1 MTRRGVSSRLRG
13 VPNEATL
20 IATACALGIL
30 AAITRRP
37 LTTLLLVVYLL
48 AAVLLSSA
56 VMQSYL
62 GMPLTLADVQF
73 FFRDPIDDLKLF
85 LNYPALGASFSAV
98 IGGFAVLLLLG
109 WRVERPRW
117 PAQGNRVTHG
127 ARAAVIAV
135 LVGVL
140 AIGYSAAPPLA
151 HTGAADDRDAWSAF
165 LALRRIELAGNW
177 VGRLNMFF
185 ENRDMLATLPP
196 VHPQTRFPEA
206 DASEAVANDPPDAAA
221 PAAAARL
228 PDVLVVLEES
238 TFDPQLI
245 AACREA
251 ACASTMFRAPANAL
265 RTVQSPLLVHT
276 TGGGTWLT
284 EFAFLSGFDWRTFGR
299 GGAYA
304 PVSLAPRL
312 RRSLPQYLRTLGY
325 HTVVFSAVGADF
337 LRARSAYRYYG
348 FDEFY
353 ASQDLKLGDD
363 WHALRDAMLYDKAL
377 AILAQS
383 KDTRP
388 LFVFMLTIRNHGPH
402 GETSGALPIRV
413 QGVEQRLGRPLADYL
428 ARLDDSARD
437 IDALRGR
444 WLAAPQPRVIGWFG
458 DHQPEVAWDFINT
471 MADINGAHL
480 ASNVNA
486 DRLRYLTWHQLSANF
501 GPRGAVTSREALD
514 VPFLG
519 SELLDFAGIP
529 LDADARA
536 ALSVAHS
543 CHRLLLDCADHA
555 LIDDYL
561 SYRIHDLEAI
571 R

>member
-1 MTRRGVSSRLRG
+1 M
-13 VPNEATL
+13 PNIATL
-20 IATACALGIL
+20 LATACAFGIL
-30 AAITRRP
+30 AALTRRP
-37 LTTLLLVVYLL
+37 LTTLLLVIYLL
-48 AAVLLSSA
+48 SAVLLSSA

-73 FFRDPIDDLKLF
+73 FFRDPLDDLKLF
-85 LNYPALGASFSAV
+85 LNYPALGISFGCV
-98 IGGFAVLLLLG
+98 IGGFVVLLLLG
-109 WRVERPRW
+109 LRIERPRW
-117 PAQGNRVTHG
+117 PAQASTMTHG
-127 ARAAVIAV
+127 ARAAIVAT

-140 AIGYSAAPPLA
+140 AVGYSAAPPLA

-165 LALRRIELAGNW
+165 LALRRIELADNW

-196 VHPQTRFPEA
+196 ARAQSRFPEA
-206 DASEAVANDPPDAAA
+206 DVKPEAQPV
-221 PAAAARL
+221 ARL
-228 PDVLVVLEES
+228 PDVLIVLEES

-245 AACREA
+245 AKCRDP
-251 ACASTMFRAPANAL
+251 ACASPMFRTPATAV
-265 RTVQSPLLVHT
+265 RTLQSPMLVHT

-312 RRSLPQYLRTLGY
+312 RDSLPQYLRSLGY

-353 ASQDLKLGDD
+353 ASQDLKLSDD
-363 WHALRDAMLYDKAL
+363 WHALRDAILFNKAL
-377 AILAQS
+377 AILAAG

-402 GETSGALPIRV
+402 GDSDGALPLKV
-413 QGVEQRLGRPLADYL
+413 QAVEKRLGRPLADYL

-437 IDALRGR
+437 MDALRSR

-458 DHQPEVAWDFINT
+458 DHQPEFAWDFINT
-471 MADINGAHL
+471 LADINTTHL
-480 ASNVNA
+480 ATNVGA
-486 DRLRYLTWHQLSANF
+486 ARLRYLTWQQLSANF
-501 GPRGAVTSREALD
+501 GTPGVVTGREALD
-514 VPFLG
+514 VPFLS
-519 SELLDFAGIP
+519 SELLAFAGIP
-529 LDADARA
+529 LAADAQA
-536 ALSVAHS
+536 ALSVARS
-543 CHRLLLDCADHA
+543 CHQLLLDCADHA
-555 LIDDYL
+555 LVDDYL
-561 SYRIHDLEAI
+561 SYRIHDLQAI

>member
-1 MTRRGVSSRLRG
+1 
-13 VPNEATL
+13 VPNIDTL
-20 IATACALGIL
+20 IATACAFGIL
-30 AAITRRP
+30 AALTRRP
-37 LTTLLLVVYLL
+37 LTTVLVVIYLL
-48 AAVLLSSA
+48 AAVLFSSA
-56 VMQSYL
+56 VMQSFL

-73 FFRDPIDDLKLF
+73 FFRDPLDDFKLF
-85 LNYPALGASFSAV
+85 LNYPELGFSFGAI
-98 IGGFAVLLLLG
+98 IGSFLLLLFLG
-109 WRVERPRW
+109 WRIERPRW
-117 PAQGNRVTHG
+117 PAHSTMLTHG
-127 ARAAVIAV
+127 VRAAVVAV
-135 LVGVL
+135 LVGAL
-140 AIGYSAAPPLA
+140 TIGYSVAPPLA

-165 LALRRIELAGNW
+165 LALRRIELANDW

-185 ENRDMLATLPP
+185 ENRDMLATMPP
-196 VHPQTRFPEA
+196 VREQKRFPEA
-206 DASEAVANDPPDAAA
+206 DAVPRTPPAPNAAAA
-221 PAAAARL
+221 PGTASAPAARL
-228 PDVLVVLEES
+228 PDVLMVLEES

-245 AACREA
+245 ARCRDA
-251 ACASTMFRAPANAL
+251 PCVSSMFRAPASAV

-284 EFAFLSGFDWRTFGR
+284 EFAFLSGFDWRSFGR

-312 RRSLPQYLRTLGY
+312 RHSLPQYLRSLGY

-353 ASQDLKLGDD
+353 ASQDLQLSDD
-363 WHALRDAMLYDKAL
+363 WHMLRDATLYDKAL
-377 AILAQS
+377 AILEQS

-388 LFVFMLTIRNHGPH
+388 LFVYMLTIRNHGPH
-402 GETSGALPIRV
+402 GDISGALPVRV
-413 QGVEQRLGRPLADYL
+413 QAIERRLGRPLADYL

-437 IDALRGR
+437 IDALRRR

-458 DHQPEVAWDFINT
+458 DHQPEFAWDFINT
-471 MADINGAHL
+471 LADINRTHL
-480 ASNVNA
+480 ATNVGA
-486 DRLRYLTWHQLSANF
+486 ARLRYLTWQQLSANF
-501 GPRGAVTSREALD
+501 GPRGAVSSREALD

-519 SELLDFAGIP
+519 SELLSFAGIP
-529 LDADARA
+529 LDADAQA

-543 CHRLLLDCADHA
+543 CHWLLLDCADHA

-561 SYRIHDLEAI
+561 SYRIHDLQVI

>member
-1 MTRRGVSSRLRG
+1 M
-13 VPNEATL
+13 PNESTL
-20 IATACALGIL
+20 IATACAFGIL

-37 LTTLLLVVYLL
+37 LTTLLLVVYML

-62 GMPLTLADVQF
+62 GMPLTLADIQF

-85 LNYPALGASFSAV
+85 LNYPALGVSFCAV
-98 IGGFAVLLLLG
+98 IGGFALLLVLG
-109 WRVERPRW
+109 WRIERPRW
-117 PAQGNRVTHG
+117 PAQGNRITHG
-127 ARAAVIAV
+127 ARAAVVAT

-140 AIGYSAAPPLA
+140 AIGYSAAPPMA
-151 HTGAADDRDAWSAF
+151 HAGAADDRDAWSAF

-196 VHPQTRFPEA
+196 VRPQSRFPEPAA
-206 DASEAVANDPPDAAA
+206 DDAAVDAEAHAPATDAAPPDAPAPEAA
-221 PAAAARL
+221 PRL

-245 AACREA
+245 RACRDP
-251 ACASTMFRAPANAL
+251 ACASPMFRAPANAV
-265 RTVQSPLLVHT
+265 RTLQSPLLVHT

-312 RRSLPQYLRTLGY
+312 NHSLPQYLRSLGY

-353 ASQDLKLGDD
+353 ASQDLQLGSE
-363 WHALRDAMLYDKAL
+363 WHELRDATLYDKAL
-377 AILAQS
+377 AILAGS
-383 KDTRP
+383 RDPRP

-402 GETSGALPIRV
+402 GESSGALPLRV
-413 QGVEQRLGRPLADYL
+413 RGVEKRLGRPMADYL

-437 IDALRGR
+437 IDVLRKR
-444 WLAAPQPRVIGWFG
+444 WLAAPQPRVLGWFG
-458 DHQPEVAWDFINT
+458 DHQPEFAWDFINT
-471 MADINGAHL
+471 LADINNTRLATNVGAE
-480 ASNVNA
+480 
-486 DRLRYLTWHQLSANF
+486 RLRYLTWHQLSANF
-501 GPRGAVTSREALD
+501 GPRGVVSSLEALD

-519 SELLDFAGIP
+519 SELLEFAGIP

-536 ALSVAHS
+536 ALSVARQ
-543 CHRLLLDCADHA
+543 CHQLLLDCADHA

-561 SYRIHDLEAI
+561 SYRIHDLQAI

>member
-1 MTRRGVSSRLRG
+1 M
-13 VPNEATL
+13 
-20 IATACALGIL
+20 GIL

-37 LTTLLLVVYLL
+37 LTTLLLVIYLL

-56 VMQSYL
+56 VMQSFL

-85 LNYPALGASFSAV
+85 LNYPALGASFCAV
-98 IGGFAVLLLLG
+98 IGGFVLLLVLC
-109 WRVERPRW
+109 WRIERPRW
-117 PAQGNRVTHG
+117 PALGNRVTHG
-127 ARAAVIAV
+127 ARAAVVAA

-196 VHPQTRFPEA
+196 VRPQTRFPEPSPSDATPDPASA
-206 DASEAVANDPPDAAA
+206 DTA
-221 PAAAARL
+221 PRL

-245 AACREA
+245 GACRDA
-251 ACASTMFRAPANAL
+251 ACASPMFRAPANAV

-312 RRSLPQYLRTLGY
+312 NHSLPQYLRSLGY

-353 ASQDLKLGDD
+353 ASQDLQLGDD
-363 WHALRDAMLYDKAL
+363 WHALRDATLYDKAL

-383 KDTRP
+383 KDPRP
-388 LFVFMLTIRNHGPH
+388 VFVFMLTIRNHGPH
-402 GETSGALPIRV
+402 GDTDGALPARV
-413 QGVEQRLGRPLADYL
+413 RGVEKKLGRPLADYL

-437 IDALRGR
+437 IDALRTR
-444 WLAAPQPRVIGWFG
+444 WLSAPQPRVLGWFG
-458 DHQPEVAWDFINT
+458 DHQPEFAWDFINT
-471 MADINGAHL
+471 LADINTARLATNVGAG
-480 ASNVNA
+480 
-486 DRLRYLTWHQLSANF
+486 RLRYLTWHQLSANF
-501 GPRGAVTSREALD
+501 GTRGVTTSREALD
-514 VPFLG
+514 VPFLS

-529 LDADARA
+529 LDADAKA

-543 CHRLLLDCADHA
+543 CHQLLLDCADHA

>member
-1 MTRRGVSSRLRG
+1 M
-13 VPNEATL
+13 PNTATF
-20 IATACALGIL
+20 IATACAFGIL

-37 LTTLLLVVYLL
+37 LTTVLLVIYLL

-73 FFRDPIDDLKLF
+73 FFRDPLDDLKLF
-85 LNYPALGASFSAV
+85 LNYPALGVSFCAV
-98 IGGFAVLLLLG
+98 IGGFVLLLLLG
-109 WRVERPRW
+109 WRIERPRW
-117 PAQGNRVTHG
+117 PAQGDKLTQG
-127 ARAAVIAV
+127 ARAAVVAT

-140 AIGYSAAPPLA
+140 AVGYSAAPPMA

-196 VHPQTRFPEA
+196 VHAQTRFPEA
-206 DASEAVANDPPDAAA
+206 VANDPAA
-221 PAAAARL
+221 PEPAARL
-228 PDVLVVLEES
+228 PDMLMVLEES

-245 AACREA
+245 GACREV
-251 ACASTMFRAPANAL
+251 ACASAMFRAPGNAV

-312 RRSLPQYLRTLGY
+312 RHSLPQYLRSLGY

-353 ASQDLKLGDD
+353 ASQDLQLSDD
-363 WHALRDAMLYDKAL
+363 WHALRDATLYNKAL
-377 AILAQS
+377 AILERS

-388 LFVFMLTIRNHGPH
+388 LFVFILTIRNHGPH
-402 GETSGALPIRV
+402 GDTSGALPARV
-413 QGVEQRLGRPLADYL
+413 LGVEKRLGRPLADYL
-428 ARLDDSARD
+428 ARLEDSARD
-437 IDALRGR
+437 IDALRSR
-444 WLAAPQPRVIGWFG
+444 WLSSPQPRVLGWFG
-458 DHQPEVAWDFINT
+458 DHQPEFAWDFINT
-471 MADINGAHL
+471 LADINTTHL
-480 ASNVNA
+480 ATNVGA
-486 DRLRYLTWHQLSANF
+486 ERLRYLTWQQLSANF
-501 GPRGAVTSREALD
+501 GPRGVASSREALD
-514 VPFLG
+514 VPFLS
-519 SELLDFAGIP
+519 SELLSFAGIP
-529 LDADARA
+529 LDADAQA

-543 CHRLLLDCADHA
+543 CHQLLLDCADHA

-561 SYRIHDLEAI
+561 SYRIHDLQAI

>member
-1 MTRRGVSSRLRG
+1 M
-13 VPNEATL
+13 
-20 IATACALGIL
+20 
-30 AAITRRP
+30 
-37 LTTLLLVVYLL
+37 
-48 AAVLLSSA
+48 
-56 VMQSYL
+56 
-62 GMPLTLADVQF
+62 
-73 FFRDPIDDLKLF
+73 
-85 LNYPALGASFSAV
+85 
-98 IGGFAVLLLLG
+98 
-109 WRVERPRW
+109 
-117 PAQGNRVTHG
+117 THG
-127 ARAAVIAV
+127 ARAAVVAA

-140 AIGYSAAPPLA
+140 AVGYSAAPPMA

-196 VHPQTRFPEA
+196 VRPQTRFPEPVSGDSSP
-206 DASEAVANDPPDAAA
+206 DASGPGAATPDPASTAAA
-221 PAAAARL
+221 PRL

-251 ACASTMFRAPANAL
+251 ACTSTMFRAPANAV

-312 RRSLPQYLRTLGY
+312 NHSLPQYLRTLGY

-363 WHALRDAMLYDKAL
+363 WHALRDATLYDKAL

-402 GETSGALPIRV
+402 GETTGALPVRV
-413 QGVEQRLGRPLADYL
+413 QGVEKRLGRPLADYL

-444 WLAAPQPRVIGWFG
+444 WLAVPQPRVLGWFG

-471 MADINGAHL
+471 IADINSAHL
-480 ASNVNA
+480 ATNVGA
-486 DRLRYLTWHQLSANF
+486 ERLRYLTWHQLSANF
-501 GPRGAVTSREALD
+501 GTRGVTTSREALD

>member
-1 MTRRGVSSRLRG
+1 VTIGGLSSRLRA
-13 VPNEATL
+13 VPNTPTLLATV
-20 IATACALGIL
+20 CAFGIL
-30 AAITRRP
+30 AALTRRP
-37 LTTLLLVVYLL
+37 LTTLGLVSYLL
-48 AAVLLSSA
+48 GAVLVSSA

-73 FFRDPIDDLKLF
+73 FFRDPLDDLQLF
-85 LNYPALGASFSAV
+85 LNYPALGVSFVA
-98 IGGFAVLLLLG
+98 IITGLGLLLLLG
-109 WRVERPRW
+109 WRFEGPRW
-117 PAQGNRVTHG
+117 PTRPSAVAHG
-127 ARAAVIAV
+127 ARAAVVAT

-140 AIGYSAAPPLA
+140 AVGYSAAPPMA

-185 ENRDMLATLPP
+185 ENRDMLARIPP
-196 VHPQTRFPEA
+196 ALRQTRFPEA
-206 DASEAVANDPPDAAA
+206 GAA
-221 PAAAARL
+221 PAPGAPVARL
-228 PDVLVVLEES
+228 PDVLMVLEES

-245 AACREA
+245 ARCRDA
-251 ACASTMFRAPANAL
+251 ACASPMFRAPRAAV
-265 RTVQSPLLVHT
+265 RTLQGPLLVHT

-312 RRSLPQYLRTLGY
+312 RHSLPQYLRSLGY

-353 ASQDLKLGDD
+353 ASQDLQLAND
-363 WHALRDAMLYDKAL
+363 WHAVRDATLFNKAL
-377 AILAQS
+377 AILGAQH
-383 KDTRP
+383 DTRP

-402 GETSGALPIRV
+402 GDTSGRLPASVRA
-413 QGVEQRLGRPLADYL
+413 VETHLGRPMADYL
-428 ARLDDSARD
+428 ARLEDSAHD
-437 IDALRGR
+437 IDALRST

-458 DHQPEVAWDFINT
+458 DHQPEFAWDFINT
-471 MADINGAHL
+471 LADINGAHL
-480 ASNVNA
+480 ASNVGA
-486 DRLRYLTWHQLSANF
+486 TRLRYLTWQQLSANF
-501 GPRGAVTSREALD
+501 GAPGVSNRHEALD

-519 SELLDFAGIP
+519 SELLDFAGVP
-529 LDADARA
+529 LDADAQA
-536 ALSVAHS
+536 ALSVARD
-543 CHRLLLDCADHA
+543 CHQLLLDCADHA
-555 LIDDYL
+555 LVNDYL
-561 SYRIHDLEAI
+561 SYRIHDLQAV

>member
-1 MTRRGVSSRLRG
+1 MTCRGVSSRLRA
-13 VPNEATL
+13 VPNTATL
-20 IATACALGIL
+20 IATACAFGIL

-37 LTTLLLVVYLL
+37 LTTTMLVIYLL

-56 VMQSYL
+56 VMQSFL

-73 FFRDPIDDLKLF
+73 FFRDPLDDLKLF
-85 LNYPALGASFSAV
+85 LNYPALGVSFCAV
-98 IGGFAVLLLLG
+98 IGGFVLLLLLG
-109 WRVERPRW
+109 WRIERARW
-117 PAQGNRVTHG
+117 PTQGNKLTHS
-127 ARAAVIAV
+127 ARAAVIAT

-140 AIGYSAAPPLA
+140 AIGYGTAPPMA

-185 ENRDMLATLPP
+185 ENRDMLAILPP
-196 VHPQTRFPEA
+196 VRSQSRFPETGA
-206 DASEAVANDPPDAAA
+206 SDAAGSEAALPEAAV
-221 PAAAARL
+221 RL
-228 PDVLVVLEES
+228 PDVLMVLEES

-245 AACREA
+245 GACREA
-251 ACASTMFRAPANAL
+251 ACASTMFRAPGNAV

-284 EFAFLSGFDWRTFGR
+284 EFAFLSGFDWRSFGR

-312 RRSLPQYLRTLGY
+312 RHSLPQYLRSLGY

-353 ASQDLKLGDD
+353 ASQDLQLTDD
-363 WHALRDAMLYDKAL
+363 WHALRDATLYDKAL
-377 AILAQS
+377 AILGRS
-383 KDTRP
+383 TDTRP
-388 LFVFMLTIRNHGPH
+388 LFVYMLTIRNHGPH
-402 GETSGALPIRV
+402 GDTSGALPTRV
-413 QGVEQRLGRPLADYL
+413 QGVEKRLGRPLADYL

-437 IDALRGR
+437 IEALRSR
-444 WLAAPQPRVIGWFG
+444 WLDSPQPRVLGWFG
-458 DHQPEVAWDFINT
+458 DHQPEFAWDFINT
-471 MADINGAHL
+471 LADINTTHL
-480 ASNVNA
+480 ATNIGA
-486 DRLRYLTWHQLSANF
+486 GRLRYLTWQQLSANF
-501 GPRGAVTSREALD
+501 GPRGAVSSREALD
-514 VPFLG
+514 VPFLS
-519 SELLDFAGIP
+519 SELLSFAGIP
-529 LDADARA
+529 LDAAAQA
-536 ALSVAHS
+536 ALSVARS
-543 CHRLLLDCADHA
+543 CHQLLLDCADHA

-561 SYRIHDLEAI
+561 SYRIHDLQAI